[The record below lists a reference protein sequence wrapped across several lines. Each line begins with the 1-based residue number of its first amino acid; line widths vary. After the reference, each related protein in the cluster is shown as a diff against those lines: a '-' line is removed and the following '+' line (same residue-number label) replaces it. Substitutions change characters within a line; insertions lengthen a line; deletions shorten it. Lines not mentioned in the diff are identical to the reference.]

1 MSTLVVDERNG
12 AELRRQLIAEF
23 GDSGTWWTAARR
35 RRRAWRVRASW
46 RFSTVAA
53 TGLKR
58 SLDIV
63 VSALALIALSPLLAI
78 VALAIKRHDRGPVL
92 FWQAR
97 VGRWGAEFR
106 CPKFRSMVVDA
117 EAKKEALLASN
128 DHGASVTFKMKRDP
142 RVTPIGRFIRKLSID
157 ELPQLWCV
165 LKGEMSLVGPRPPV
179 PREVALYTLSE
190 RRRLDAKPG
199 LTCVWQVSGRGDL
212 AFDRQVELDVDYIQ
226 TRCLRKDF
234 NLLVKTIPAVLSGRG
249 AY

>member
-1 MSTLVVDERNG
+1 MSKSVVE
-12 AELRRQLIAEF
+12 AENCAALRSSLIAEF
-23 GDSGTWWTAARR
+23 GVAGTWRMAVRR
-35 RRRAWRVRASW
+35 RCRAWRARTSW
-46 RFSTVAA
+46 RIA
-53 TGLKR
+53 TAVGEGMKR
-58 SLDIV
+58 SIDAIV
-63 VSALALIALSPLLAI
+63 AGMALLVLSPLLAI
-78 VALAIKRHDRGPVL
+78 VALAIKRHDRGPIL
-92 FWQAR
+92 FWQTR

-117 EAKKEALLASN
+117 EARKDALLARN
-128 DHGASVTFKMKRDP
+128 DHGSSVTFKMKRDP
-142 RVTPIGRFIRKLSID
+142 RVTPIGRVIRKLSID

-179 PREVALYTLSE
+179 PREVALYTLAE

-226 TRCLRKDF
+226 TRSLRKDLE
-234 NLLVKTIPAVLSGRG
+234 LLVKTIPAVLSGRG